1 MNPNANPFYG
11 KSYPPPKKPIDV
23 ANNEIRNLKTIII
36 DLRKQL
42 EFINSQVI
50 PLMEDYEKRKRKL
63 DNEAKEEAEYEKIV
77 KNSWW

>member
-1 MNPNANPFYG
+1 MPTE
-11 KSYPPPKKPIDV
+11 KYPLPTHSQPKRPIDV

-36 DLRKQL
+36 ELRKQL

-50 PLMEDYEKRKRKL
+50 PLMEDYEKRKRL
-63 DNEAKEEAEYEKIV
+63 LALEEAEYEKIV

>member
-1 MNPNANPFYG
+1 MPTE
-11 KSYPPPKKPIDV
+11 KYPLPKRPIDV

-36 DLRKQL
+36 ELRKQL

-50 PLMEDYEKRKRKL
+50 PLMEDYEKRKRL
-63 DNEAKEEAEYEKIV
+63 LALEEAEYEKIV

>member
-1 MNPNANPFYG
+1 MPTE
-11 KSYPPPKKPIDV
+11 KYPLPTPPKGQPKRPIDV

-36 DLRKQL
+36 ELRKQL

-50 PLMEDYEKRKRKL
+50 PLMEDYEKRKRL
-63 DNEAKEEAEYEKIV
+63 LALEEAEYEKIV